1 MPSLQISTCLENR
14 FAILSFNDIVNT
26 FALTVTVVASV
37 ASIED
42 ESDLDFEP
50 YIARPP
56 IIYNYYKLMLI

>member
-14 FAILSFNDIVNT
+14 FAILSFKYIVNT

-42 ESDLDFEP
+42 ESDFEP
-50 YIARPP
+50 YSALPP
-56 IIYNYYKLMLI
+56 IIYYYYKLMLI

>member
-14 FAILSFNDIVNT
+14 FAILSFKYIVNT

-42 ESDLDFEP
+42 ESDFEP
-50 YIARPP
+50 
-56 IIYNYYKLMLI
+56 

>member
-1 MPSLQISTCLENR
+1 MPSLQISTCLEKR
-14 FAILSFNDIVNT
+14 LAILSFKYIVNT

-42 ESDLDFEP
+42 ELDFVP